1 MMSDERCR
9 HGNDCRDENIY
20 AQTPGDGKHTTRHRA
35 TWGSNRVAQEAG
47 GRKQESKGKV
57 GVRALIVIFAGRNG

>member
-1 MMSDERCR
+1 M
-9 HGNDCRDENIY
+9 RDADTEMTVVMKTY

-35 TWGSNRVAQEAG
+35 TWGSNRMAQEAG